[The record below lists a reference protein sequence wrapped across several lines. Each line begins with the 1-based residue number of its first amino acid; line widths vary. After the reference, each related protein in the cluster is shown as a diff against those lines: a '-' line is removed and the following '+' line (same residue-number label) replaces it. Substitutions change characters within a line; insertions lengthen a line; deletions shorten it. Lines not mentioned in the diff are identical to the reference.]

1 MTIGTTTR
9 VVPLGTIVNVF
20 SGLTPYG
27 RAPVGSGTTFERLI
41 GTRDLQDGSI
51 VADSVETIQVDDARK
66 VTDYR
71 VLEGDV
77 LLTIR
82 GTAPRA
88 AVCDPEIAGCL
99 AGANLVIIRLR
110 PDAPIGPNLL
120 LSFLES
126 PAGQMAL
133 KSMSQG
139 TSTLGIR
146 PKTLVG
152 LPISVP
158 SAETAAKLEQLCL
171 LLRETRRKT
180 KEALLQRERLVF
192 ALAGKYLTTSGAQ
205 A

>member
-1 MTIGTTTR
+1 MKNGKQFNTVSLSAIAW
-9 VVPLGTIVNVF
+9 VF
-20 SGLTPYG
+20 PGLAPYG
-27 RAPVGSGTTFERLI
+27 RAPVGSGKSSERLV
-41 GTRDLQDGSI
+41 GTRDLQDGSVVI
-51 VADSVETIQVDDARK
+51 DLAEIIQVEDPRK
-66 VTDYR
+66 VADYR
-71 VLEGDV
+71 VQAGDV

-82 GTAPRA
+82 GAAPRA
-88 AVCDPEIAGCL
+88 AVCDAETAGCL
-99 AGANLVIIRLR
+99 AGANLVVIRLH

-120 LSFLES
+120 LSLLES

-146 PKTLVG
+146 PKMLVG

-171 LLRETRRKT
+171 FLRETRRRT
-180 KEALLQRERLVF
+180 KEALQQRERLVF